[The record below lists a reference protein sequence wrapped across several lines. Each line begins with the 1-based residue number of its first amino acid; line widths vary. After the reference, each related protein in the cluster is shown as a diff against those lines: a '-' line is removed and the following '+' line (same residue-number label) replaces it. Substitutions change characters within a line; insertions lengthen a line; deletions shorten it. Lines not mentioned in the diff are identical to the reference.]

1 MADETT
7 SPETTSPETT
17 TPDPTTPAV
26 GTDDAA
32 SVRRRGIVAGLL
44 GAIVGIVPVIPCIA
58 FFLDPLI
65 RKKKSKGEDNRVEAG
80 KFVRVA
86 ALDALPDDG
95 TPKLFTVYQ
104 DVVDAWN
111 KFPNQAMG
119 SVFLRKLKDGTIS
132 CFNQTCPH
140 LGCAVNYRGAEK
152 DFFCPC
158 HTSAFNLEGEKINAI
173 PPRGMDPLKT
183 KIEDGQILI
192 EYKKFQGAT
201 SERIPK

>member
-1 MADETT
+1 
-7 SPETTSPETT
+7 
-17 TPDPTTPAV
+17 
-26 GTDDAA
+26 
-32 SVRRRGIVAGLL
+32 
-44 GAIVGIVPVIPCIA
+44 
-58 FFLDPLI
+58 
-65 RKKKSKGEDNRVEAG
+65 
-80 KFVRVA
+80 VRVA
-86 ALDALPDDG
+86 SIDALPDDG

-119 SVFLRKLKDGTIS
+119 SVFLRKMKDGTIS

-140 LGCAVNYRGAEK
+140 LGCAVNYREAKK

-183 KIEDGQILI
+183 KIENGQVLI
-192 EYKKFQGAT
+192 EYIKFRGAT
-201 SERIPK
+201 SERIPVT